1 MATATTFDASKLVV
15 GKKYPTRDGRKVEF
29 MRAFTG
35 MLHDQKLLFM
45 LTFDDGTQTPIETFA
60 DGRRQKTGACES
72 DVISDEPIREPVEV
86 KINTRFLVVYSDG
99 TTGLSFC
106 TATEAVKCSS
116 RLQRATGIYEL
127 PNTLTVTP
135 VNP

>member
-1 MATATTFDASKLVV
+1 MGFDHTKLVV
-15 GKKYPTRDGRKVEF
+15 GKKYPMRDGAKAEFVRINKHRIENRRLLWVVETDGDEMSF
-29 MRAFTG
+29 ETCLDG
-35 MLHDQKLLFM
+35 MYMDKHNER
-45 LTFDDGTQTPIETFA
+45 TW
-60 DGRRQKTGACES
+60 